1 MLRHLPQL
9 AVVDVTVRVQQHTNC
24 GGLALTELTLI
35 DDHGRDHHE
44 LLVVA
49 VELVMLE
56 RAIIDEAVSH
66 DHASAHSLIVAPDAV
81 EDRAI
86 SPDHL
91 TLAIALTSSEVTLV
105 LSLLELHASL
115 AGR

>member
-35 DDHGRDHHE
+35 DDHGRNHHE